1 MGVYEVQT
9 QNTPG
14 MHWQHHPERQQ
25 MLAAAYDPSRDLSP
39 NLPTTCH
46 DSGGSMSS
54 ASSSGLSSCCGFKH
68 SGEGYEA
75 ITGIAAHS
83 CRDCIA
89 HRSELYEPTR
99 ERCDEDGSAV
109 FASCRSS
116 CQQENFSDRI
126 CEQRRD
132 SSILAVQYHSVE
144 TKQEPCQPGSTPEDE
159 EHVLCAGCGRKIVDR
174 YYLFAVERRWHSS
187 CLQCCQCRRTLDGEI
202 TCFARDGNI
211 YCKKDYHRLFG
222 IKRCARCQAAILS
235 TELVMR
241 AREMVFHVHCFT
253 CAICSSA
260 LIKGD
265 TFGMRDNAVFCR
277 LHYQEL
283 PPNQPSPEDRVPFS
297 SAATADHPFH
307 PRLGS
312 HQTPPLQSAAQD
324 AVKVANTFFNGAPT
338 PRQKGRPR
346 KRKPKDLEAMT
357 ANLDLN
363 SDSYLDV
370 AFGPGTPGIGG
381 ANGSH
386 HQRTKRMRTSF
397 KHHQLRTMKSYFAIN
412 HNPDAKDLKQLS
424 QKTGLP
430 KRVLQVWFQNARAKW
445 RRMML
450 KQESSGGK
458 SGDKCAESSAAS
470 MESGGYHLPQHGSPQ
485 HYLSP
490 SPLECS
496 S

>member
-1 MGVYEVQT
+1 MGVYEVQP

-14 MHWQHHPERQQ
+14 MHWQHHPERHQ

-54 ASSSGLSSCCGFKH
+54 ASSSGLTSCCSFKTEPEPYDH
-68 SGEGYEA
+68 L
-75 ITGIAAHS
+75 TGLPHN
-83 CRDCIA
+83 CRDCGHFEGPRA
-89 HRSELYEPTR
+89 V
-99 ERCDEDGSAV
+99 DEEAG
-109 FASCRSS
+109 FCRKS
-116 CQQENFSDRI
+116 CQQEEYR
-126 CEQRRD
+126 ER
-132 SSILAVQYHSVE
+132 QYHPVE
-144 TKQEPCQPGSTPEDE
+144 PKREPPQGSAPEDE
-159 EHVLCAGCGRKIVDR
+159 DVVCAGCGRRISDR
-174 YYLFAVERRWHSS
+174 FYLFAVERRWHSS
-187 CLQCCQCRRTLDGEI
+187 CLQCCQCRRGLDGEI

-211 YCKKDYHRLFG
+211 YCKKDYYRMFG
-222 IKRCARCQAAILS
+222 MKRCGRCQAAILAS
-235 TELVMR
+235 ELVMR
-241 AREMVFHVHCFT
+241 AREMVYHVHCFT
-253 CAICSSA
+253 CVVCQTA
-260 LIKGD
+260 LTKGD
-265 TFGMRDNAVFCR
+265 TFGMRDGAVFCR

-283 PPNQPSPEDRVPFS
+283 PPAPPPDERLPFPVNP
-297 SAATADHPFH
+297 ADLHYH
-307 PRLGS
+307 PRLGPHS
-312 HQTPPLQSAAQD
+312 TPPLPATPPDQ
-324 AVKVANTFFNGAPT
+324 VKVANSFFNGAPT

-346 KRKPKDLEAMT
+346 KRKPKDLESMT

-363 SDSYLDV
+363 AEAYLDV
-370 AFGPGTPGIGG
+370 AFGPGTPGMGG

-450 KQESSGGK
+450 KQESGGGK
-458 SGDKCAESSAAS
+458 SGDKCGDGSGSSLEAA
-470 MESGGYHLPQHGSPQ
+470 YHLPPHGSPQ